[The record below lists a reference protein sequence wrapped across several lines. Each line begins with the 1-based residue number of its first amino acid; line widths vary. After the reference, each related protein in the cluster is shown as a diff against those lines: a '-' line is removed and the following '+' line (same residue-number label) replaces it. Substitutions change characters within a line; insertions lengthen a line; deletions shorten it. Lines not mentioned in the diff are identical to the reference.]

1 MGISFIQAL
10 MCGILYYLIT
20 STWVMGLSFYVT
32 MRPLVTGMLVGL
44 VMGNVTK
51 GIEVGIQIQLIYM
64 GFIGAGG
71 AMPADM
77 ALAGVCG
84 TALAIAQDLT
94 PAAALAIAVPIGV
107 LGLFLSTGKMTWN
120 SFFTGPCEKAGRAGN
135 LKGVFF
141 WNVIVPQGINALLGT
156 AVVTAFLM
164 GSNAATNLLD
174 KIMVPAVT
182 NIFGVIAQLL
192 PCLGLALNL
201 RAIAKKETW
210 PFFFLGF
217 LLMGYLDV
225 TIIFITGLA
234 MIIGYCLTFG
244 KERISPSSEPAE
256 TE

>member
-1 MGISFIQAL
+1 
-10 MCGILYYLIT
+10 
-20 STWVMGLSFYVT
+20 MGLSFYVT

-107 LGLFLSTGKMTWN
+107 LGLFLNTGKMTWN

-141 WNVIVPQGINALLGT
+141 WNVVVPQSIEAVIRIG
-156 AVVTAFLM
+156 VVTAFLM
-164 GSNAATNLLD
+164 GSNAATDLLD

-182 NIFGVIAQLL
+182 NIFNVIAQLL

-225 TIIFITGLA
+225 TIIFITGFA
-234 MIIGYCLTFG
+234 AIIGYCMTFG
-244 KERISPSSEPAE
+244 KERISPSSDPAE